1 MLMCCDE
8 ETLWHTDIISRLGS
22 GDGWRS
28 MYKHIENARERER
41 EPSLSKGSEREERR
55 KYLYERA
62 CECERTARD
71 CREPFRNMRRAA
83 DGEFR
88 RVANT

>member
-22 GDGWRS
+22 SGDGWRS
-28 MYKHIENARERER
+28 YDVMYKHIENAREER

-55 KYLYERA
+55 KYIYERA
-62 CECERTARD
+62 CECERTARE
-71 CREPFRNMRRAA
+71 CREPFRNMRR
-83 DGEFR
+83 GR
-88 RVANT
+88 RRI